1 MTNEL
6 EKKFFDTFG
15 IESKKQ
21 CYYWDCPYS
30 TGDVVKDTPMNERDC
45 NSCNNPNKEIYP
57 QITDRILLNLICIA
71 NQYEYYP
78 TSTNIKNIQ
87 AQTLRILIKAKKYL
101 KDTYSHQGCHN
112 SLVRKVRTLFKEK

>member
-6 EKKFFDTFG
+6 IKTFFDTFG
-15 IESKKQ
+15 IE
-21 CYYWDCPYS
+21 PYNRYLNC
-30 TGDVVKDTPMNERDC
+30 TKNLEVDC
-45 NSCNNPNKEIYP
+45 NRNCNCCDKAEDVYCYP
-57 QITDRILLNLICIA
+57 EITDHILLNLICIA

-87 AQTLRILIKAKKYL
+87 ARTLRILLKVKKYL

-112 SLVRKVRTLFKEK
+112 SLVRKVRTLFKEDI

>member
-6 EKKFFDTFG
+6 EKKFFDTFE
-15 IESKKQ
+15 IKPKKQ

-30 TGDVVKDTPMNERDC
+30 TGNIVNDTPINERDC
-45 NSCNNPNKEIYP
+45 NNCKNPDKEIYP

-71 NQYEYYP
+71 NEYLDYP

-87 AQTLRILIKAKKYL
+87 ARTLRMLLKVKKYF
-101 KDTYSHQGCHN
+101 KDTYLSQDWHN
-112 SLVRKVRTLFKEK
+112 ELVRKVRKLFKEK